1 MRTNEYLNRYPQ
13 LYGDQSEE
21 SYVMLFQLIGQP
33 NLNQMAREVPPFK
46 SSLTSS
52 GIYVLLSSETVFFWA
67 GKDFYNWY
75 IEDDQ
80 LDDFQNFI
88 SEELLTKLV
97 YVFENS

>member
-1 MRTNEYLNRYPQ
+1 
-13 LYGDQSEE
+13 
-21 SYVMLFQLIGQP
+21 MLFQLIGQP